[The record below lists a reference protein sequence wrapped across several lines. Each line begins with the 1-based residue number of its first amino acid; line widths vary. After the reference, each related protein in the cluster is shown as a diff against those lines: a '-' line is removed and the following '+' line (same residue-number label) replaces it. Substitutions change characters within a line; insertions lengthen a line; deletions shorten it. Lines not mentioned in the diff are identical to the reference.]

1 MLCLGARIYPPMH
14 PPTLAAGLQAG
25 ALVVVDN
32 SIMAPTFQ
40 QPLAL
45 GADISMTSATKFLN
59 GHSDIMGGILSVK
72 GPDLAKRIYFT
83 QVCIPHRP
91 LTYYQGTQGE
101 GTGGGGQAR
110 AGGRGDGAGQR
121 DKAMQSPLQERHAM
135 VLDSILLWRYLQLFE
150 RAATLRCRMFKAATH
165 VSTASFSEVAPFA
178 ALLSVLQ
185 SAQDAARIP
194 STC

>member
-1 MLCLGARIYPPMH
+1 MGARIYPPMH
-14 PPTLAAGLQAG
+14 PPTLAAGLQVG

-91 LTYYQGTQGE
+91 LTCYRVFRDGICRRRGRWA
-101 GTGGGGQAR
+101 GVVAGGMELGSTIKPCNLIAR
-110 AGGRGDGAGQR
+110 A
-121 DKAMQSPLQERHAM
+121 
-135 VLDSILLWRYLQLFE
+135 
-150 RAATLRCRMFKAATH
+150 
-165 VSTASFSEVAPFA
+165 
-178 ALLSVLQ
+178 
-185 SAQDAARIP
+185 
-194 STC
+194 TCNGV